1 MVYALANIF
10 HGLCRAICARQ
21 WAGMVCKSL
30 PVRAPAKHRIRGT
43 EVKRTLINFVAFQA
57 GWFSCVLS
65 AAYGSPWM
73 GLIVICVIVL
83 SHVGTSEDPVHETQL
98 VALAMT
104 LGLIFDSILVS
115 SGLVRYP
122 GGMIFA
128 GIAPYWILAMWALF
142 STTLSLSM
150 GWLKN
155 KPLLASFMG
164 AVFGPLSYLAGQRM
178 GAIELLNFNS
188 AMIAL
193 AVIWAL
199 AMPILTRAASRSDGV
214 SKFLPFVPLQQLHGG
229 DKR

>member
-1 MVYALANIF
+1 M
-10 HGLCRAICARQ
+10 
-21 WAGMVCKSL
+21 
-30 PVRAPAKHRIRGT
+30 
-43 EVKRTLINFVAFQA
+43 KRSLINFVAFQT
-57 GWFSCVLS
+57 GWFACVLS
-65 AAYGSPWM
+65 AAHGAPWV
-73 GLIVICVIVL
+73 GFLVICVIVV
-83 SHVGTSEDPVHETQL
+83 SHVITAEDPTHEMRL
-98 VALAMT
+98 VALAMM
-104 LGLIFDSILVS
+104 LGLTFDSILLN
-115 SGLVRYP
+115 SGWVRYP

-150 GWLKN
+150 SWLKN

-199 AMPILTRAASRSDGV
+199 AMPILTRAASRPDGV